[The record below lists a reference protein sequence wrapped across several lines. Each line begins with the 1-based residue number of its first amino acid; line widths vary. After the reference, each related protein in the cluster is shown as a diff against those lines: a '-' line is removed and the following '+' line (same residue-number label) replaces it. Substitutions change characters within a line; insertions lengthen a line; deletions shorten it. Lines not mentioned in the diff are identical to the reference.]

1 MHRAGRSSSLAF
13 AFFLVLASLLPVL
26 PDGGSVAAAA
36 NPAPVDDR
44 PGRTQVGP
52 QAAGSLVVWEDRA
65 VAARPALDS
74 VAGTSDIRGR
84 DLATGQPFVVT
95 AAPGDQTAPAIAG
108 TIVVWQDTGHSCPG
122 CEADIRGKDLA
133 TGAEFVI
140 AAGPADQAAP
150 AVAGRTVAWIEFD
163 GLRQRLLAT
172 DLGGQPVV
180 EIAVAAPGATLGRP
194 ALSDDLIVWAE
205 HSPSGSARRQ
215 ALSAYRRATGQVQRL
230 AESTWPGLEYAV
242 ADQRVVWTEPRLVLA
257 DVATGSVA
265 VLDHGPA
272 AAPAIAGD
280 LVVWSGLDARIADGH
295 DIYGFELATGRRVRL
310 VSAAGSQ
317 RRPVVAG
324 DRLVWQSEEDGRSRL
339 LATTL
344 AEARAGGQAGQAP
357 APAESTPAA
366 ATSDSLRL
374 DAAAAL
380 DTTALSATTTDITA
394 LSHTATFTRPIYKGM
409 HAANGQGW
417 NYADGTTPAID
428 ALGAPEAP
436 FFGSVVVLNSDLG
449 RSTGRAAPWGPTVA
463 HAMQHMQT
471 AYGVRVIVRIFPTL
485 APRPDGSVNPDS
497 VARQVIELA
506 NSYDWVRHV
515 QVHNEPN
522 LEWPASC
529 FNCRWQ
535 MDNKWRT
542 STWSSIF
549 DYRMYQAINSFYTDV
564 HAQIA
569 KYRSKY
575 SDRRVRTRLQQ
586 MELWT
591 PPLSDFYRTL
601 DNGANFYAYLH
612 GMIDRYDRLTYH
624 TYPAPNYD
632 SDGAGGIINN
642 SWPWFDDWLRT
653 SISSGAVRSMI
664 TEFGWNPGQMSWCK
678 AYQHDPW
685 PTTAGCAPNDGRT
698 HTFANDLSRFLAA
711 HRHGAEVVAVWIV
724 RGWSDAA
731 DGLDS
736 SGTPR
741 GWFQTYQVSS
751 P

>member
-1 MHRAGRSSSLAF
+1 MMHRTGRLASIMF
-13 AFFLVLASLLPVL
+13 TLFLVLASLLPVL
-26 PDGGSVAAAA
+26 PDGGRVAAAA

-44 PGRTQVGP
+44 PGRTQAGV

-65 VAARPALDS
+65 VAARPALES
-74 VAGTSDIRGR
+74 VAGSSDIRGP

-122 CEADIRGKDLA
+122 CEADIRGQDLA

-150 AVAGRTVAWIEFD
+150 TVAGRTIAWIEFD
-163 GLRQRLLAT
+163 GGRQRLLT
-172 DLGGQPVV
+172 TELGGQQVV

-194 ALSDDLIVWAE
+194 AMSDDLIVWAE
-205 HSPSGSARRQ
+205 HSPSGTARRQ
-215 ALSAYRRATGQVQRL
+215 VLSAYQRATGQVQRL
-230 AESTWPGLEYAV
+230 TEVTWPGLEYAV

-257 DVATGSVA
+257 DVVTGAVA
-265 VLDHGPA
+265 VLDTGPA

-280 LVVWSGLDARIADGH
+280 LVVWSGLDTRSADGH
-295 DIYGFELATGRRVRL
+295 DIYGFELATGQRLRL
-310 VSAAGSQ
+310 VAAAGSQ

-339 LATTL
+339 LTTIL
-344 AEARAGGQAGQAP
+344 AEARAGGQTAS
-357 APAESTPAA
+357 AESRLA
-366 ATSDSLRL
+366 ATTTDSLPL
-374 DAAAAL
+374 SAATL
-380 DTTALSATTTDITA
+380 DTTALSATTTDMTA
-394 LSHTATFTRPIYKGM
+394 LSHTASFTRPTYKGM

-417 NYADGTTPAID
+417 TCTAADVCPAID

-436 FFGSVVVLNSDLG
+436 YFGSVVVLNSDLG
-449 RSTGRAAPWGPTVA
+449 RPTGYLESSPWGPTVA
-463 HAMQHMQT
+463 HAMRHMQT
-471 AYGVRVIVRIFPTL
+471 TYGVRVIVRIFPTL
-485 APRPDGSVNPDS
+485 SPNPDGSVSPDS
-497 VARQVIELA
+497 AAQQVVELA
-506 NSYDWVRHV
+506 KRYDWVRHV

-529 FNCRWQ
+529 SNCRWQ
-535 MDNKWRT
+535 MDKKWR
-542 STWSSIF
+542 SYTWSSIF
-549 DYRMYQAINSFYTDV
+549 DYRLYQAINSFYTDV
-564 HAQIA
+564 HAQVA
-569 KYRSKY
+569 RYRSSY
-575 SDRRVRTRLQQ
+575 PDRTVRTRLQQ

-653 SISSGAVRSMI
+653 NISSGAVRSMI
-664 TEFGWNPGQMSWCK
+664 TEFGWNPGQMSWCD
-678 AYQHDPW
+678 ARQYEAW
-685 PTTAGCAPNDGRT
+685 PTTTGCAPNDGQT
-698 HTFANDLSRFLAA
+698 HTFEKDVSRFLAA

-724 RGWSDAA
+724 RGWNDAA
-731 DGLDS
+731 DGLDGA
-736 SGTPR
+736 GTPR
-741 GWFQTYQVSS
+741 GWFHAYQYSS